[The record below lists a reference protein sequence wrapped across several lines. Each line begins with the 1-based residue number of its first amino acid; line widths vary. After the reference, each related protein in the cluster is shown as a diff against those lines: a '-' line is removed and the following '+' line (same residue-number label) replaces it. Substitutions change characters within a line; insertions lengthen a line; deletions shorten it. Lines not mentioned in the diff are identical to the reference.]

1 MLRFSSFS
9 LALWLAATAIGLA
22 ATPAGAQSTTPVGV
36 WLHDNKRIEI
46 EITPCGETLCGKLVW
61 FKRPNDAQGLPL
73 VDLNNPDSALRAR
86 PLIGL
91 VVLNGLRRTGEN
103 TWENGSI
110 YDPDDGATYN
120 ASMSMQD
127 DGALQVRAYVL
138 MPMLG
143 KTFVWTRMR
152 AIEDA
157 PKQGS

>member
-1 MLRFSSFS
+1 M
-9 LALWLAATAIGLA
+9 
-22 ATPAGAQSTTPVGV
+22 
-36 WLHDNKRIEI
+36 
-46 EITPCGETLCGKLVW
+46 
-61 FKRPNDAQGLPL
+61 
-73 VDLNNPDSALRAR
+73 RAR

-152 AIEDA
+152 AIEARPNKDPERKSRGPAKPAACFSATGLRHVPARKRSVPAVGSTVA
-157 PKQGS
+157 PVPKAARVSNS